1 MLRHFCFSFGHCR
14 RESLNSIPCSS
25 QLDSS
30 HRLHNIMKNQLVT
43 VPAITARKKSEKKIT
58 ALTAYDFSF
67 AKLLDTTAIDIL
79 LVGDSLGMVS
89 QGHENT
95 LSVTLE
101 EVLYHTRSVKRGT
114 YRALVVA
121 DMPFMSYQVSVEQAV
136 TNAGRLIQE
145 GHAAA
150 VKLEGGA
157 RMADRVY
164 AIVQAGIPV
173 MGHVGLTPQS
183 VHQFGGYKVQGKT
196 FPDSK
201 QIKQDAKDLQKAGV
215 FSLVLE
221 GMPEELAGEITQA
234 LEIPTIGIGAGSKC
248 DGQILVTHDLLGLN
262 PDFAPKFVKHYA
274 QLADVIQN
282 AVNEFI
288 DEVHNEAFPG
298 PEHSYNL
305 KKGSLKQVNDGR

>member
-1 MLRHFCFSFGHCR
+1 
-14 RESLNSIPCSS
+14 
-25 QLDSS
+25 
-30 HRLHNIMKNQLVT
+30 MKFQPVT
-43 VPAITARKKSEKKIT
+43 VPAITARKNSEKKIT

-67 AKLLDTTAIDIL
+67 AKLLDNTEIDIL

-101 EVLYHTRSVKRGT
+101 DVLYHTRSVKRGAH
-114 YRALVVA
+114 RALVVA
-121 DMPFMSYQVSVEQAV
+121 DMPFMSYQVSLEQAV

-150 VKLEGGA
+150 VKLEGGE
-157 RMADRVY
+157 RMADRVH

-183 VHQFGGYKVQGKT
+183 VHQFGGYKIQGKT
-196 FPDSK
+196 FLDSK
-201 QIKQDAKDLQKAGV
+201 QIKQDAKDLQKAGA

-221 GMPEELAGEITQA
+221 GMPEELASEITQD
-234 LEIPTIGIGAGSKC
+234 LEIPTIGIGAGAKC
-248 DGQILVTHDLLGLN
+248 DGQILVIHDLLGLN
-262 PDFAPKFVKHYA
+262 PDFSPKFVKHYA

-282 AVNEFI
+282 AVSEFI
-288 DEVHNEAFPG
+288 GEVHSKAFPA
-298 PEHSYNL
+298 PKHSYNL
-305 KKGSLKQVNDGR
+305 KKGSLKQVNDGH

>member
-1 MLRHFCFSFGHCR
+1 
-14 RESLNSIPCSS
+14 
-25 QLDSS
+25 
-30 HRLHNIMKNQLVT
+30 MKNQPVT
-43 VPAITARKKSEKKIT
+43 VPAIKARKNSGKKIT
-58 ALTAYDFSF
+58 ALTAYDYSF

-101 EVLYHTRSVKRGT
+101 DVLYHTRSVKRGAH
-114 YRALVVA
+114 RALVVA

-157 RMADRVY
+157 CMDDRVH

-173 MGHVGLTPQS
+173 MGHIGLTPQS
-183 VHQFGGYKVQGKT
+183 VHQFGGYKIQGKT
-196 FPDSK
+196 FLDSK
-201 QIKQDAKDLQKAGV
+201 QIKQDAKDLQKAGA

-221 GMPEELAGEITQA
+221 GMPEELAGKITHD
-234 LEIPTIGIGAGSKC
+234 LEIPTIRHRC
-248 DGQILVTHDLLGLN
+248 R
-262 PDFAPKFVKHYA
+262 
-274 QLADVIQN
+274 
-282 AVNEFI
+282 
-288 DEVHNEAFPG
+288 
-298 PEHSYNL
+298 L
-305 KKGSLKQVNDGR
+305 KV

>member
-1 MLRHFCFSFGHCR
+1 
-14 RESLNSIPCSS
+14 
-25 QLDSS
+25 
-30 HRLHNIMKNQLVT
+30 MKNLSVT
-43 VPAITARKKSEKKIT
+43 VPAILARKNSEKKIT

-67 AKLLDTTAIDIL
+67 AKLLDQTAIDIL

-101 EVLYHTRSVKRGT
+101 DMIYHTRSVKRGAQ
-114 YRALVVA
+114 RALVVA

-145 GHAAA
+145 GQASA

-157 RMADRVY
+157 RMADRVH
-164 AIVQAGIPV
+164 AISQAGIPV

-183 VHQFGGYKVQGKT
+183 VHQFGGYKIQGKT
-196 FPDSK
+196 FLDSK
-201 QIKQDAKDLQKAGV
+201 QIKQDAKDLQKAGA

-221 GMPEELAGEITQA
+221 GMPEELAGEITND

-248 DGQILVTHDLLGLN
+248 DGQILVIHDLLGLN

-274 QLADVIQN
+274 QLSDVIQN
-282 AVNEFI
+282 AVGEFI
-288 DEVHNEAFPG
+288 NEVHSKTFPG

>member
-1 MLRHFCFSFGHCR
+1 
-14 RESLNSIPCSS
+14 
-25 QLDSS
+25 
-30 HRLHNIMKNQLVT
+30 MKFQPVT
-43 VPAITARKKSEKKIT
+43 VPAIKARKNSGKKIT

-101 EVLYHTRSVKRGT
+101 DVLYHTRSVKRGAH
-114 YRALVVA
+114 RALVVA

-157 RMADRVY
+157 RMADRVN

-173 MGHVGLTPQS
+173 MGHIGLTPQS
-183 VHQFGGYKVQGKT
+183 VHQFGGYKIQGKT
-196 FPDSK
+196 FLDSK
-201 QIKQDAKDLQKAGV
+201 QIKQDAKDLQKAGA

-221 GMPEELAGEITQA
+221 GIPEDLASEITKLMSKSQ
-234 LEIPTIGIGAGSKC
+234 GIKSKLFLS
-248 DGQILVTHDLLGLN
+248 GLTGLN
-262 PDFAPKFVKHYA
+262 IGSAHCGKKSTLFLLMPFSTIELINPLEDTNI
-274 QLADVIQN
+274 LS
-282 AVNEFI
+282 EFI
-288 DEVHNEAFPG
+288 
-298 PEHSYNL
+298 
-305 KKGSLKQVNDGR
+305 